1 MAKVCADDRD
11 LYEDLPSCKG
21 QKSLPGTRNHMYL
34 VRKANITAWPEWPD
48 ADTATLE
55 EVAKVKGDFTL
66 AADKKWL
73 KVELVPNQNNI
84 ASERVGTFGA
94 YLFRNTYTAVV
105 PGSEEKQT
113 ALAAELVN
121 DDCIF
126 LVPQRNGK
134 YRLIGNQ
141 MFNVDIS
148 PALATGSTVEDTNA
162 ITFTIACEDTIPA
175 PFYPG
180 KIATSDGDVSGATG
194 EVTPEEEEEETPG
207 VGG

>member
-1 MAKVCADDRD
+1 MATVCADDRD

-21 QKSLPGTRNHMYL
+21 QKSLPGTRNHMFMT
-34 VRKANITAWPEWPD
+34 RKANITAWPEWPD

-66 AADKKWL
+66 AADKKWV
-73 KVELVPNQNNI
+73 KVELSPNQNRV
-84 ASERVGTFGA
+84 ASERVGTYGS

-113 ALAAELVN
+113 ALAAETLN
-121 DDCIF
+121 DDCVF

-134 YRLIGNQ
+134 YRIIGNK

-148 PALATGSTVEDTNA
+148 PAMDTGATVEDTNA
-162 ITFTIACEDTIPA
+162 FTFTITCEDTVPA
-175 PFYPG
+175 PFYTG
-180 KIATSDGDVSGATG
+180 KIATNDGDISGATG
-194 EVTPEEEEEETPG
+194 EAVSPPVSEDP
-207 VGG
+207 